1 MLIADFTSQ
10 CAAQVQAYQYDYGQE
25 LKIKG
30 IPDLPESFEVHFSNG
45 TDKAL
50 VVIGSEKKDG
60 EEAYG
65 SVSVPDECLQQQV
78 ETFKAWIYIE
88 TPESGTTIKTIVFHL
103 IQRQIPSDVPPIG
116 EITQIKDYA
125 EYVKENAEKV
135 SQAEEAAT
143 SARTAATEATKAA
156 EDAQQTAEEIRQQA
170 ESGAF
175 NGKAA
180 TVDVGEVITGEP
192 DTPAAVTNS
201 GTQNAV
207 VLNFTIPKG
216 KKGDTG
222 AQGPAGPQ
230 GEQGPAGPQGEQ
242 GPQGEPGE
250 DGTPGP
256 QGPAGAD
263 GAPGKDGAAATVTV
277 GTVTTG
283 EPGTDAAVTNTGTE
297 NAAVLDF
304 VIPKGEKGDPGDSSI
319 TEIEPGAS
327 QTQPYVLNSISG
339 IYRCKKQG
347 WVQVLPSNVVT
358 ESVEYQQPFFVGSN
372 ALILLGST
380 ADAGNPGAGGTFIT
394 VLDDSFRIA
403 FKPVQGDT
411 QTVDLTFET
420 LQELML
426 LLQIISHFAGA
437 IQNCDPGDIV
447 TVLDQNAETGL
458 YNLVSKPA
466 DAALNDSSTFAVQNK
481 VITAALAQKK
491 AIPAIST
498 PSGSS
503 ITLENNSEYRLQ
515 ATASLNL
522 ALPESIPDDYEC
534 LLVFE
539 SGEAATVL
547 SYPADSIKFI
557 GNDCDKQGDFVPAQN
572 TSYEVKIKNLGY
584 GRIIGWVTALKPKP
598 AVQPA
603 DYFTSIRYGDWVM
616 GAITNGV
623 FQDSTSRIRSGHHYY
638 ETGTEVIIK
647 IPSGYQ
653 MAVAFY
659 SKSGDSY
666 IYQGSLSGWQTGTA
680 SFTVESNANYVA
692 YMYGFTNASAAEPA
706 DGLNAEFMI
715 KQPAQT

>member
-1 MLIADFTSQ
+1 MREITIDLATPLPVYDCGNCGEANAARLKVDISSIKSEADFYVAVFKNALSETYCSEKYTPGSDEEYITVPLTQ
-10 CAAQVQAYQYDYGQE
+10 ELTKTAKESFIIEAYATDENNELVLLRKSPVISLNFEGSISSDDAIAFDKEINGLYKELFDKTNELTNGLNTLNTQITVVNQATDTALAAAQTAADVANTVLE
-25 LKIKG
+25 AKN
-30 IPDLPESFEVHFSNG
+30 NG
-45 TDKAL
+45 EF
-50 VVIGSEKKDG
+50 IGSQGEKGD
-60 EEAYG
+60 
-65 SVSVPDECLQQQV
+65 
-78 ETFKAWIYIE
+78 
-88 TPESGTTIKTIVFHL
+88 
-103 IQRQIPSDVPPIG
+103 
-116 EITQIKDYA
+116 
-125 EYVKENAEKV
+125 
-135 SQAEEAAT
+135 
-143 SARTAATEATKAA
+143 
-156 EDAQQTAEEIRQQA
+156 
-170 ESGAF
+170 
-175 NGKAA
+175 
-180 TVDVGEVITGEP
+180 
-192 DTPAAVTNS
+192 
-201 GTQNAV
+201 
-207 VLNFTIPKG
+207 KG
-216 KKGDTG
+216 DKGDTG
-222 AQGPAGPQ
+222 TQ
-230 GEQGPAGPQGEQ
+230 GE
-242 GPQGEPGE
+242 
-250 DGTPGP
+250 
-256 QGPAGAD
+256 
-263 GAPGKDGAAATVTV
+263 PGKDGAAATVTV

-283 EPGTDAAVTNTGTE
+283 DPDTPASVTNSGTP

-304 VIPKGEKGDPGDSSI
+304 VIPKGEKGDPGNSSI

-447 TVLDQNAETGL
+447 TVLDQNTETGL

-481 VITAALAQKK
+481 VVTAALAQKK

-534 LLVFE
+534 SLVFE

-547 SYPADSIKFI
+547 SYPSDTIEFF
-557 GNDCDKQGDFVPAQN
+557 GDDCDKQGDFVPAQN

-666 IYQGSLSGWQTGTA
+666 IYQGSLSGWQTDTA

>member
-1 MLIADFTSQ
+1 MREITIDLATPLPVYDCGNCGEANAARLKVDISSIKSEADFYVAVFKNALSETYCSEKYTPGSDEEYIT
-10 CAAQVQAYQYDYGQE
+10 VPLTQE
-25 LKIKG
+25 LTKTAK
-30 IPDLPESFEVHFSNG
+30 ESF
-45 TDKAL
+45 
-50 VVIGSEKKDG
+50 II
-60 EEAYG
+60 EAYATDENKELVLLRKSSVISLTFEG
-65 SVSVPDECLQQQV
+65 SISSDDAIAFDKEINGLYK
-78 ETFKAWIYIE
+78 ELFD
-88 TPESGTTIKTIVFHL
+88 KTNEL
-103 IQRQIPSDVPPIG
+103 TNG
-116 EITQIKDYA
+116 LNTLNTQIT
-125 EYVKENAEKV
+125 VV
-135 SQAEEAAT
+135 SQATDTALAA
-143 SARTAATEATKAA
+143 AQTAADVANTVLEAKN
-156 EDAQQTAEEIRQQA
+156 
-170 ESGAF
+170 
-175 NGKAA
+175 NGEFIGSQ
-180 TVDVGEVITGEP
+180 GE
-192 DTPAAVTNS
+192 
-201 GTQNAV
+201 
-207 VLNFTIPKG
+207 
-216 KKGDTG
+216 KGDKG
-222 AQGPAGPQ
+222 DKGDP
-230 GEQGPAGPQGEQ
+230 
-242 GPQGEPGE
+242 GEPG
-250 DGTPGP
+250 P
-256 QGPAGAD
+256 
-263 GAPGKDGAAATVTV
+263 PGKDGAAATVSI

-283 EPGTDAAVTNTGTE
+283 DPDTPASVTNSGTE

-304 VIPKGEKGDPGDSSI
+304 VIPKGEKGDPGSSSI

-327 QTQPYVLNSISG
+327 QTQPYVINSISG
-339 IYRCKKQG
+339 VYHCKNQG
-347 WVQVLPSNVVT
+347 WVQVLASNVVT

-380 ADAGNPGAGGTFIT
+380 ADAGKPGAGGTFIT

-403 FKPVQGDT
+403 FKPVQGD
-411 QTVDLTFET
+411 VING
-420 LQELML
+420 ELSAEMLAEL
-426 LLQIISHFAGA
+426 LLMYQAVSAMAGA
-437 IQNCDPGDIV
+437 IQDCDPGDIV
-447 TVLDQNAETGL
+447 TVLDQDMETGL

-481 VITAALAQKK
+481 VVTAALAQKK
-491 AIPAIST
+491 AVPAIST

-522 ALPESIPDDYEC
+522 VLPESIPDDYEC
-534 LLVFE
+534 SLVFE
-539 SGEAATVL
+539 SGETATVL
-547 SYPADSIKFI
+547 SYPSDTIEFF
-557 GNDCDKQGDFVPAQN
+557 GDNCDKQGDFVPAQN

-623 FQDSTSRIRSGHHYY
+623 FQDSTSRIRSGHHYF
-638 ETGTEVIIK
+638 ETGTEIIIK